1 MAANM
6 TMDTKILVVDD
17 EPEVLFATS
26 RPLKKAGYMVLEA
39 ETGQKGLELAREH
52 LPDLIL
58 SDVVLPDMDGVEV
71 CRSLKAGEMT
81 SDIHVVLITGKRLAT
96 DDKVF
101 GLEEGADDYI
111 MRPIRNHE
119 LLARVKAQLR
129 LVRAEKELKEHQRLL
144 ENLLERRSAELKS
157 EKAEHQL
164 TACSLVE
171 SEKQCQDL
179 VKNLPGTAYQFVLN
193 AQGDSYFQYMGD
205 NCLSLFGYRPEEI
218 LAKPNLVFDR
228 IPQPDRDTVTR
239 AMEASAATMTPYN
252 VVHRYIKKTGE
263 RVWIHASSIPS
274 LRPDGGIVWNGIGL
288 DITER
293 KLFEEALREN
303 EAFLKELIDAIPM
316 PIFYKDRNG
325 KYLGFNKAF
334 ETFFGETREHMIGKS
349 VFDINPP
356 ELAKIYSAQDDELFS
371 SGGVQRYE
379 SQWKNA
385 HGRLCDFIFNKAAF
399 TDGKGNV
406 AGLIGVLID
415 ISDRKKAEEELR
427 ESKLFLDSMSDIAY
441 RADDR
446 GNLIWVNSA
455 GESITGLSRED
466 IIGKPFLPLFIES
479 DHASLMEV
487 YNRTLSGESLENT
500 LTFTSGVTCHFTSL
514 PYRNENNDIV
524 GTFGVARDIT
534 ERISAEKALSVSED
548 RLKKAQKAAK
558 IGNWEYDVATGKVW
572 GSEEAFRIYGIERK
586 SEYLPLD
593 EVESHIIEAKRVN
606 QALID
611 LLTTEKEYDIEF
623 QITQG
628 NTQKIKTIH
637 SIAELV
643 KDHKGNPIKVLG
655 VIQDITE
662 KKAREEENIKL
673 IGLLQH
679 AQKLESIGNLAGGIA
694 HDFNNILFPI
704 LGLSE
709 LLVEDLSPDSLEH
722 ENARQI
728 LKAAERGSDL
738 VQQILAFSRQ
748 TDHKMMPIRI
758 QNVLKEALKLA
769 RSTIPA
775 NIEIEQHIQRDCGLV
790 NADATQV
797 HQIAMNLITN
807 AFHAVEHTDGKI
819 NVQLKEVTL
828 ESEDIAD
835 LLIEP
840 GSYAMLT
847 VSDTGCGIA
856 PLNIKRIFEPYFTT
870 KEQGKGTGLGLAVVY
885 GIIKEHRGDIKV
897 ESELNEGTTFTVY
910 VPLIEK
916 PNNAESIERNVNYE
930 TGDEHILLVDD
941 EKPILQVEKQMLERL
956 GYQVTFRT
964 SGLDALETFA
974 ANPNSYDMVISDMS
988 MPNITGDKLAQKL
1001 ISIRP
1006 DVPIILCTGFSE
1018 RIEKGKADAIG
1029 IKGLLSKPIAKLEM
1043 AKMVRKVLDEAKS
1056 TAQE

>member
-1 MAANM
+1 M
-6 TMDTKILVVDD
+6 TMDAKILVVDD

-26 RPLKKAGYMVLEA
+26 RTLKKAGYMVLEA
-39 ETGQKGLELAREH
+39 ETGQKALELAREH

-58 SDVVLPDMDGVEV
+58 LDVVLPDMDGVEV
-71 CRSLKAGEMT
+71 CRSLKTSEMT

-111 MRPIRNHE
+111 VRPIRNHE

-129 LVRAEKELKEHQRLL
+129 LVSAEKELKEHRRLL
-144 ENLLERRSAELKS
+144 EHLLERRSAELKS

-171 SEKQCQDL
+171 SEKQCQDI

-193 AQGDSYFQYMGD
+193 TEGDSYFQYMGD

-218 LAKPNLVFDR
+218 LSNPNLVFDR
-228 IPQPDRDTVTR
+228 IPRPDRDTVAR
-239 AMEASAATMTPYN
+239 AMEVSAATMTPYN
-252 VVHRYIKKTGE
+252 VVHRYLKKTGE
-263 RVWIHASSIPS
+263 RVWIHSSSIPS

-293 KLFEEALREN
+293 KRFEEALQES
-303 EAFLKELIDAIPM
+303 EAFLKKLIDAIPM
-316 PIFYKDRNG
+316 PIFYKDGNG
-325 KYLGFNKAF
+325 KYLGFNQAF
-334 ETFFGETREHMIGKS
+334 ETFFGETKEHMIGKS

-356 ELAKIYSAQDDELFS
+356 ELAEVYSAQDDELLS

-399 TDGKGNV
+399 TDSEGNV
-406 AGLIGVLID
+406 AGLI
-415 ISDRKKAEEELR
+415 
-427 ESKLFLDSMSDIAY
+427 
-441 RADDR
+441 
-446 GNLIWVNSA
+446 
-455 GESITGLSRED
+455 
-466 IIGKPFLPLFIES
+466 
-479 DHASLMEV
+479 
-487 YNRTLSGESLENT
+487 
-500 LTFTSGVTCHFTSL
+500 
-514 PYRNENNDIV
+514 
-524 GTFGVARDIT
+524 
-534 ERISAEKALSVSED
+534 
-548 RLKKAQKAAK
+548 
-558 IGNWEYDVATGKVW
+558 
-572 GSEEAFRIYGIERK
+572 
-586 SEYLPLD
+586 
-593 EVESHIIEAKRVN
+593 
-606 QALID
+606 
-611 LLTTEKEYDIEF
+611 
-623 QITQG
+623 
-628 NTQKIKTIH
+628 
-637 SIAELV
+637 
-643 KDHKGNPIKVLG
+643 G

-704 LGLSE
+704 MGLSE
-709 LLVEDLSPDSLEH
+709 LLVEDLSPGSLEH
-722 ENARQI
+722 ENARRIQ
-728 LKAAERGSDL
+728 KAAERGSDL

-748 TDHKMMPIRI
+748 TDHKMMPIKI
-758 QNVLKEALKLA
+758 QNVLREALKLA

-775 NIEIEQHIQRDCGLV
+775 NIEIERHIQSDCGLV
-790 NADATQV
+790 NGDATQV

-819 NVQLKEVTL
+819 NVQLKEVNL
-828 ESEDIAD
+828 ESEDIVD

-847 VSDTGCGIA
+847 VSDTGCGIE

-910 VPLIEK
+910 LPLIEK
-916 PNNAESIERNVNYE
+916 PNDTESIERNVNYE
-930 TGDEHILLVDD
+930 TGNEHILLVDD
-941 EKPILQVEKQMLERL
+941 EKPILHVEKQMLERL
-956 GYQVTFRT
+956 GYHVTFRT
-964 SGLDALETFA
+964 NGLDALETFA

-1006 DVPIILCTGFSE
+1006 DIPIIICTGFSE

-1029 IKGLLSKPIAKLEM
+1029 IKGLLLKPIAKLEM
-1043 AKMVRKVLDEAKS
+1043 AKMVRKVLDEARS